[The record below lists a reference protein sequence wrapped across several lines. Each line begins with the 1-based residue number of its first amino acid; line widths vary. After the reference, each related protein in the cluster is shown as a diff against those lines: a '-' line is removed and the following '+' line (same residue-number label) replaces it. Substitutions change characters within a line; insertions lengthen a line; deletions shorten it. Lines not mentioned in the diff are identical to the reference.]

1 MNNRPNTPIGMI
13 PRPIAEMTMQ
23 VMTPKRSVIIDMVM
37 IQFISAIILGLGVL
51 MFKGG
56 DLTASETSTYM
67 IGVFVAF
74 LLLTSIYVRI
84 TQ

>member
-1 MNNRPNTPIGMI
+1 MNNRPNTAMGFV
-13 PRPIAEMTMQ
+13 PRPVAEMTMQ
-23 VMTPKRSVIIDMVM
+23 MMSPKRSVIIDMVM

-56 DLTASETSTYM
+56 DLTASETSSYM

-74 LLLTSIYVRI
+74 LLLTSIYARI

>member
-1 MNNRPNTPIGMI
+1 
-13 PRPIAEMTMQ
+13 
-23 VMTPKRSVIIDMVM
+23 
-37 IQFISAIILGLGVL
+37 

-56 DLTASETSTYM
+56 ELTASETSTYM

-74 LLLTSIYVRI
+74 LLLTSIYARI